1 MVQLVYGS
9 WIRVG
14 PAVEVLLRVRGD
26 GAELGFLLA
35 GRHDELVVVEERRI
49 PFPLGP
55 ALLAVAEKL
64 IDRLGNRVL
73 DLGRLALDHHHW
85 QAVEEQHDIGDDVVL
100 GAEDADLELAD
111 RDEAVVLAGRKVRE
125 TDGRALLAALT
136 VLADAGVL
144 QQELEQVLVVLQQ
157 TGAREARGELL
168 DDLLDLTVFE
178 PGVDDLK
185 PLAQHRR
192 DHDLGEALPMGVGR
206 GLLHVR
212 QVDDL
217 PAQARKLVE
226 QRLLDVV
233 ALVEA
238 KLLGCGRFRAHGR
251 LPLYSPSIGCDPKS
265 SGRSSSLSRHLNVS
279 ATSPV
284 VFRVVQ

>member
-26 GAELGFLLA
+26 GAELGFLPA

-125 TDGRALLAALT
+125 TDGRALLA
-136 VLADAGVL
+136 
-144 QQELEQVLVVLQQ
+144 
-157 TGAREARGELL
+157 
-168 DDLLDLTVFE
+168 
-178 PGVDDLK
+178 
-185 PLAQHRR
+185 
-192 DHDLGEALPMGVGR
+192 
-206 GLLHVR
+206 
-212 QVDDL
+212 
-217 PAQARKLVE
+217 
-226 QRLLDVV
+226 
-233 ALVEA
+233 
-238 KLLGCGRFRAHGR
+238 
-251 LPLYSPSIGCDPKS
+251 
-265 SGRSSSLSRHLNVS
+265 RSDGSR
-279 ATSPV
+279 
-284 VFRVVQ
+284 